1 MEGLGQKSYKKL
13 MAAVENAKNTTLPR
27 VIFALGITGI
37 GLANAKMI
45 CREFA
50 FEEERMLKADAERLS
65 EIDGVGDV
73 LANSFVNYFSNEKHV
88 TEFRNLLSEL
98 HLEKEVIDRSNDKI
112 NGKTFVITG
121 SLQHFENRDAMKQK
135 IEELGGKVTGS
146 VTNKTDALI
155 NNDVHST
162 SSKNKKAASLNIP
175 VISEET
181 FIVEYMKQI

>member
-1 MEGLGQKSYKKL
+1 
-13 MAAVENAKNTTLPR
+13 
-27 VIFALGITGI
+27 
-37 GLANAKMI
+37 MI

-73 LANSFVNYFSNEKHV
+73 LANSFVNYFSDEKHV

-121 SLQHFENRDAMKQK
+121 SLQHFENRDALKQK

-181 FIVEYMKQI
+181 FIAEYMKQI